1 MMFSP
6 TAITKPYILLV
17 EGKDDEFF
25 FKALM
30 KNLNLN
36 NIQIFNYDGT
46 PKFRDFLSGFIKTTG
61 FADVSSLGITRDADT
76 DYNDSFQSIH
86 DALRAEHL
94 PTPEHSLEPIDDGN
108 GLKVTIMILPGN
120 NMLGM
125 LEDLCLKSVES
136 DPAMPCVVQYFHCL
150 KQKGSMPTNVSKAK
164 VQAFLAS
171 RPKAGL
177 LLGQAADKGY
187 WPWENATFEDVKNFL
202 QQIVS

>member
-1 MMFSP
+1 M
-6 TAITKPYILLV
+6 
-17 EGKDDEFF
+17 
-25 FKALM
+25 
-30 KNLNLN
+30 
-36 NIQIFNYDGT
+36 T
-46 PKFRDFLSGFIKTTG
+46 PNFRDFLSGFIKTTG
-61 FADVSSLGITRDADT
+61 FSDVSSLGITRDADT
-76 DYNDSFQSIH
+76 DYKASFQSIH
-86 DALRAEHL
+86 DALQAEHL
-94 PTPEHSLEPIDDGN
+94 PMPEHSLEPIDDGN

-136 DPAMPCVVQYFHCL
+136 DPAMSCVAQYFPCL
-150 KQKGSMPTNVSKAK
+150 EQNGSMPTNVSKAK

-187 WPWENATFEDVKNFL
+187 WPWENSTFEDVKTFL